1 MTVTDWALLGV
12 LGLSMLI
19 GAWRG
24 LVFEVL
30 SVLGWALS
38 FFAAQWF
45 APALASELP
54 LQSAGEP
61 VRYAAAFVLI
71 FIVVLIVCSLV
82 TVAIKKWVQAV
93 GLRPIDRT
101 LGAGFGAL
109 RGVILL
115 LAVAVVFNMTGLK
128 SSAWWQQSVGSGV
141 LATALVKIK
150 PLLPERFNKYVIN
163 L

>member
-1 MTVTDWALLGV
+1 MTPTDWALLGV
-12 LGLSMLI
+12 LGLSMLV

-45 APALASELP
+45 APNLAGELP

-71 FIVVLIVCSLV
+71 FIGVLIVCSLV

-115 LAVAVVFNMTGLK
+115 LAVAVVVNMTGVK
-128 SSAWWQQSVGSGV
+128 NSAWWQQSVGSGV

-150 PLLPERFNKYVIN
+150 PLLPERFNKYVTSI
-163 L
+163 

>member
-1 MTVTDWALLGV
+1 MTPTDWALLGV
-12 LGLSMLI
+12 LGLSMLV

-45 APALASELP
+45 APTLAGELP
-54 LQSAGEP
+54 LPSAGEP

-71 FIVVLIVCSLV
+71 FIGVLIVCSLV

-115 LAVAVVFNMTGLK
+115 LAVAVVVNMTGVK
-128 SSAWWQQSVGSGV
+128 NSVWWQQSVGSGV